1 MIVSLITPGD
11 QILTGIESKDG
22 KENVKQSE
30 TMSHNQTLER
40 SREVSSGKKTVKNC
54 NMSQDFVY
62 VSFNSKIAL
71 LIFPHISR
79 R

>member
-54 NMSQDFVY
+54 NMS
-62 VSFNSKIAL
+62 
-71 LIFPHISR
+71 
-79 R
+79 